1 MQKLNTNPIFRLLVP
16 KFLRTFFWKKY
27 LESKLISAYEHS
39 SDTEI
44 KDIINNIKKNG
55 LQIISSTLKNQ
66 YEAAN
71 INVFFD
77 EIKQL
82 KYVKFKGNKKIYFKK
97 RWSKK
102 RIQKAFDQTLFKK
115 KIN

>member
-1 MQKLNTNPIFRLLVP
+1 MQKLNTNPLFRLLVP

-27 LESKLISAYEHS
+27 LESNIINTYHD
-39 SDTEI
+39 SDDDEI

-55 LQIISSTLKNQ
+55 LQIISSTFKNE
-66 YEAAN
+66 YKSEN

-77 EIKQL
+77 KIKGL
-82 KYVKFKGNKKIYFKK
+82 KYVNFKGNKKIYFKK

-102 RIQKAFDQTLFKK
+102 EFKEH
-115 KIN
+115 